1 MFHKSS
7 TTFGTCLFM
16 YELYVK
22 CTSNPAL
29 VLMPGGTE
37 VVSARSVPVPSE
49 M

>member
-1 MFHKSS
+1 
-7 TTFGTCLFM
+7 M

-22 CTSNPAL
+22 WECTSDPAL

-49 M
+49 K